1 MRSSG
6 LRDEGVYSSENLAFK
21 MLRINLDLEKLSNLK
36 TNSYDKMMSVTDSE
50 KVEIKVQEVWNNF
63 ITKEKTK

>member
-6 LRDEGVYSSENLAFK
+6 LRAEGVYSSENLAFK

-50 KVEIKVQEVWNNF
+50 KVEIKVQEVWKNF
-63 ITKEKTK
+63 ITKEKIR